1 MNSTFLNFLTLLLFK
16 HRNRHLAILIIATL
30 LLALLSS
37 VLFISSSINSDI
49 KTVLK
54 EQSDFTLQRF
64 YGGKQVDMPQSWQY
78 DIEEIAGV
86 DKVTPRVY
94 GTYYIAPG
102 QEHFLIVG
110 VDFFDA
116 QSSNFLKTIT
126 DNLNLKEF
134 LQKDSMYIS
143 NGIKKFLKERYYEE
157 YFEFRLRDGSIK
169 KVAIADTFSN
179 QSNIISND
187 MIIMPIDLAREI
199 LGVNQEYL
207 TDLSFNVPNEAEWDN
222 IKTKLHLMHFD
233 IRVLTRNDIS
243 TAYQNL
249 FNYKGGIFLVLFLIT
264 TITFML
270 ILYQRYFMVYS
281 SEKKEIGIMRA
292 VGWSINDILKL
303 KFFETLILI
312 LFSYALGILIAYIYV
327 FILNAPLLQN
337 IFLGSANLSN
347 SVTFAPAINMGVL
360 SSLFLLFAVPFMAA
374 VLIPVWRVAIIEP
387 KEAMK

>member
-1 MNSTFLNFLTLLLFK
+1 MSSTFINFLTLLLFK
-16 HRNRHLAILIIATL
+16 HRSRHMAIMIIATL

-37 VLFISSSINSDI
+37 VLFISNSITHDV

-64 YGGKQVDMPQSWQY
+64 YGGKQVDMPLSWQY
-78 DIEEIAGV
+78 EIEEIAGV
-86 DKVTPRVY
+86 SSVTPRVY
-94 GTYYIAPG
+94 GAYYVAPQ

-110 VDFFDA
+110 VDFFDN
-116 QSSNFLKTIT
+116 QSNAFLKRIT
-126 DNLNLKEF
+126 DELELSSFLSKE
-134 LQKDSMYIS
+134 SMYVS
-143 NGIKKFLKERYYEE
+143 KGIKTFFKKHYYSD
-157 YFEFRLRDGSIK
+157 YYEFRLRDGTMK
-169 KVAIADTFSN
+169 KISIADTFSN

-187 MIIMPIDLAREI
+187 MIIMPIDLAREV
-199 LGVNQEYL
+199 LGMDADDV
-207 TDLSFNVPNEAEWDN
+207 TDLSFNVPNEAEWEN
-222 IKTKLHLMHFD
+222 IKIKLHLMHYD
-233 IRVLTRNDIS
+233 IRVITKDEIT

-249 FNYKGGIFLVLFLIT
+249 FNYKGGVFLVLFLIT
-264 TITFML
+264 TATFML

-303 KFFETLILI
+303 KFFETLII
-312 LFSYALGILIAYIYV
+312 IGFSYSLGIIVAYIYV
-327 FILNAPLLQN
+327 FIFNAPLLQN
-337 IFLGSANLSN
+337 IFLGSANLPN
-347 SVTFAPAINMGVL
+347 NVVFAPAINAGIL